1 MEKRYKLTSGKKL
14 YEQVLERIKGMIA
27 QGVYQKGDML
37 PSEKELMEMM
47 GVSRITVREA
57 LRLLS
62 EAGLIETRKGKG
74 SFILIDHT
82 QLIPELTAMR
92 EYRQGFLDSTDAR
105 VLLEPAI
112 ARKAAETAAREEVD
126 RLERCV
132 YTVLPEDAFHRTLIS
147 TLHNPILLDWFDQLM
162 KVEAYPVT
170 GLIPPARQGTISADF
185 TGQHQKIFSAIQSR
199 KGEYAYFYMKEHLEY
214 VRETY
219 EKYFRFLFPG
229 EE

>member
-27 QGVYQKGDML
+27 QGTYQKGDML

-62 EAGLIETRKGKG
+62 EAGFIETRKGKG

-82 QLIPELTAMR
+82 QLIPELTAMKD
-92 EYRQGFLDSTDAR
+92 YRQGFLNSTDAR
-105 VLLEPAI
+105 ILLEPAI
-112 ARKAAETAAREEVD
+112 AQKAALVAAREEVD
-126 RLERCV
+126 VLMECV
-132 YTVLPEDAFHRTLIS
+132 YTTLPEDAFHRTLIS

-162 KVEAYPVT
+162 KVEAYPVS
-170 GLIPPARQGTISADF
+170 GLIPPARQRSISMDFAD
-185 TGQHQKIFSAIQSR
+185 QHLKICKAIQN
-199 KGEYAYFYMKEHLEY
+199 KNGEYAYFYMKEHLEY

-219 EKYFRFLFPG
+219 EEYFRLLFPAEG
-229 EE
+229 